1 MTTTPDSALLQREL
15 ANAGHAN
22 VAVHTFGQ
30 LESTS
35 VWLREFNR
43 EPAVSAPA
51 ADFVSQSRVPETQLC
66 VTHWQS
72 AGIAQRGR
80 TWQTK
85 PGNITFSIL
94 SHTHRAAKDLLGL
107 SLVTGIGV
115 ANGLSDATG
124 VQVRLKWPNDI
135 VLSDA
140 KLGGLLTEIFTIKS
154 DAASGGGCGA
164 GSQILTGIG
173 INFLHDEEVLALGIG
188 ATSLESVGVDA
199 SMSYRDA
206 LVGRLAAS
214 VLSAHQSFFDHGW
227 APFAERWR
235 ALDWLMDKEVDLH
248 GEQGTEHA
256 VARGVNDHGA
266 LLVERAGQTVP
277 LYSGNVSVRPTR

>member
-1 MTTTPDSALLQREL
+1 MSTTPDSALLQREL
-15 ANAGHAN
+15 VNAGHAN
-22 VAVHTFGQ
+22 VAVHTFDQ
-30 LESTS
+30 LDSTS
-35 VWLREFNR
+35 VWLRKLHR

-51 ADFVSQSRVPETQLC
+51 ADFVSQSSLPETHLC

-94 SHTHRAAKDLLGL
+94 SHTDSAAKDLLGL

-124 VQVRLKWPNDI
+124 VQVQLKWPNDI

-140 KLGGLLTEIFTIKS
+140 KLGGLLTEIFTVKS
-154 DAASGGGCGA
+154 DTANQG

-173 INFLHDEEVLALGIG
+173 INYLHDEEVLALGIG
-188 ATSLESVGVDA
+188 ATSLESAGVDA
-199 SMSYRDA
+199 SMRYRDV

-214 VLSAHQSFFDHGW
+214 VLSAHQSFYDHGW
-227 APFAERWR
+227 APFTERWR
-235 ALDWLMDKEVDLH
+235 SLDWLMDKNVDLH
-248 GEQGTEHA
+248 GEQGIEHA
-256 VARGVNDHGA
+256 VARGVNNHGA

-277 LYSGNVSVRPTR
+277 LYSGNVSVRPTQ